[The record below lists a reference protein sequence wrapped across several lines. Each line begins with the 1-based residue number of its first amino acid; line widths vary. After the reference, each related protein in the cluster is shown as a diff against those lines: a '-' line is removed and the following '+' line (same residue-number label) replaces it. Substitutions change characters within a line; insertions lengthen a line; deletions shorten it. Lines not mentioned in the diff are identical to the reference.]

1 MSLILLAVEYV
12 VGYLSN
18 HDVFASDALASCAVR
33 VLKHYRLR
41 SCAHVLCAIN
51 AQAEARTIL
60 HQETGETTFGAIE
73 HTLEVMMYHI
83 KKSFRLVVDYVSGG

>member
-18 HDVFASDALASCAVR
+18 HDIFASDALASCAVG

-41 SCAHVLCAIN
+41 SCGYVLCTIN

-60 HQETGETTFGAIE
+60 HQETGETTLGAIK
-73 HTLEVMMYHI
+73 HALEVMMYHI
-83 KKSFRLVVDYVSGG
+83 KKSFRLIVDDVSGG

>member
-12 VGYLSN
+12 VRYLS
-18 HDVFASDALASCAVR
+18 DQDILASDALASCAVR
-33 VLKHYRLR
+33 VFKHYRLR

-60 HQETGETTFGAIE
+60 HQETGETTLGAIK
-73 HTLEVMMYHI
+73 HALEVMVYHI
-83 KKSFRLVVDYVSGG
+83 KKSFRLVVNDVSGG